1 MFDKKTQAEA
11 LILAD
16 EGPAGSTD
24 TDIHGVHWDHH
35 KYIVEVRPTGQDPFR
50 VETKTKVAIGSSPG
64 TGDLVKVGYDPKS
77 HKTEIQ
83 IEGDPGYDPKL
94 VREAKKQQ
102 RAARTQ
108 ALLAGAPVAETAR
121 AVHFVNVVDDEPR
134 WTVPAICPQCGARVD
149 QSTASMAGHPR
160 CEYCAKPLPCE
171 PVRYEQD
178 LLSRVR
184 PSADSLLRPSP
195 ARRSRSRA
203 S

>member
-16 EGPAGSTD
+16 DGPAGSTD

-50 VETKTKVAIGSSPG
+50 VETKTKVATGSSPG

-83 IEGDPGYDPKL
+83 IEGEPRYDPKL

-108 ALLAGAPVAETAR
+108 ALLAGGTGRRDREGSAFRQRRRRR
-121 AVHFVNVVDDEPR
+121 AQVDR
-134 WTVPAICPQCGARVD
+134 
-149 QSTASMAGHPR
+149 AGH
-160 CEYCAKPLPCE
+160 LP
-171 PVRYEQD
+171 
-178 LLSRVR
+178 
-184 PSADSLLRPSP
+184 
-195 ARRSRSRA
+195 
-203 S
+203 